1 MADLAEKTSELTMSD
16 KPAVMYISEK
26 EGNDESG
33 DGSEQKPL
41 QTLLRAMTASGGEP
55 FPKFMGDSKK
65 EGERWEEVSQAQR
78 KKITKLFAKEQRKTS
93 EREKKEAEDAE
104 KRQKNLEEA
113 KKITIEEDSSLPA
126 AKLIKIKSGGAN
138 RGTRVKINGWVHRL
152 RRQGRSL
159 MFIVLRDGTGFL
171 QSVLNDKLCQT
182 YDALILSTESTV
194 TLYGVLKEVPEG
206 KSAPGG
212 HELHVD
218 YWSLIHAAPAGG
230 VDNVVNEDSNVDVQ
244 LDQRHMMMRGE
255 TLSKIMRVRSTVT
268 QCFRDHYFSQDYDEA
283 PGGHELHV
291 DYWSLIHAA
300 PAGGVDNVV
309 NEDSNVDV
317 QLDQRHMMMRG
328 ETLSKIMRVRSTV
341 TQCFRDHYFSQDY
354 DELTPPTLVQTQV
367 EGGSTLFKLG
377 FFGEE
382 AYLTQSSQL
391 YLETVLPSM
400 GDVFCIAQSYRA
412 EQSRTRRHLAEYT
425 HVEAECPFITFDD
438 LLDKL
443 EFLVCDVVDRALAS
457 PVGDLIMELHPDI
470 PEAPERKMTDQINEP
485 ILLCRFP
492 AAIKS
497 FYMPR
502 CPEDDRLT
510 ESVDVLIPN
519 VGEIVGG
526 SMRTWNYDE
535 LMAGYKREG
544 IDPSPYYWYTDQRK
558 YGSCPHGGYGLGLE
572 RFLTWLMNR
581 HHIRDVAFYPR
592 FMERC
597 KP

>member
-268 QCFRDHYFSQDYDEA
+268 QCFRDHYFSQDYDE
-283 PGGHELHV
+283 
-291 DYWSLIHAA
+291 
-300 PAGGVDNVV
+300 
-309 NEDSNVDV
+309 
-317 QLDQRHMMMRG
+317 
-328 ETLSKIMRVRSTV
+328 
-341 TQCFRDHYFSQDY
+341 
-354 DELTPPTLVQTQV
+354 LTPPTLVQTQV

-457 PVGDLIMELHPDI
+457 PVGDLIMELHPGFKPPKRPFKRMNYADAIVYLKEHDIRKEDGTFYEFGEDI